1 MKRRDFLSLGAA
13 ALATPALVTSAQ
25 AQQLSL
31 GEVSGYLNRLVTA
44 QGGFTQINGDGTL
57 STGQIFIKRPG
68 RIRFE
73 YNAPDNSLMIAGGG
87 QVAIFD
93 PRSNTPPDR
102 YPLNQTPL
110 SIILEQNVDLGR
122 RRMVTGH
129 TSDGTTTTVTAQDP
143 DHPEYGNIQLV
154 FTANPVELRQWVVT
168 DDTGGQTTVIL
179 NDVVPGASIGDAK
192 FNILS
197 EMRQRGFR

>member
-1 MKRRDFLSLGAA
+1 MKRRRFLSLGAA
-13 ALATPALVTSAQ
+13 VLATPALVTSAS

-110 SIILEQNVDLGR
+110 SIILEQNVDLGQ

-129 TSDGTTTTVTAQDP
+129 TSDGTSTTVTAQDP

-179 NDVVPGASIGDAK
+179 NDVVPGAAIGEAK
-192 FNILS
+192 FNIVS
-197 EMRQRGFR
+197 EMRQRGF

>member
-1 MKRRDFLSLGAA
+1 MKRRDFMVLGAA
-13 ALATPALVTSAQ
+13 SLATPALVTSAH
-25 AQQLSL
+25 AQQLQLSAI
-31 GEVSGYLNRLVTA
+31 SNYLNGLVTA

-57 STGQIFIKRPG
+57 STGQIYIKRPG

-73 YNAPDNSLMIAGGG
+73 YNAPDNSLMVAGGG

-93 PRSNTPPDR
+93 PRSNTAPDR
-102 YPLNQTPL
+102 YPLSQTPL
-110 SIILEQNVDLGR
+110 SIILERNVDLER
-122 RRMVTGH
+122 RRMVTRH
-129 TSDGTTTTVTAQDP
+129 TSDGTSTTVTAQDP

-179 NDVVPGASIGDAK
+179 NDVVPGAAISEAK
-192 FNILS
+192 FNIIA
-197 EMRQRGFR
+197 EMRQRGFE